1 MCGIALIVSG
11 VRIDLLHLLPD
22 FKSSLPEV
30 EQVDQPVFSF
40 DDIKAAL
47 LRRGPDN
54 FGSKKMAQPIE
65 RTPVCIPPEL
75 KMIAF
80 LLPVELLLYKAMI
93 AFWGNLLQNCSSL
106 VPHCNFGEPIKSISH
121 WWMVMEIFLF
131 IMVAISNRKS
141 HSKLFLK
148 GEIFGGIHVGSN
160 NNDTA
165 ILMDA
170 LGRCFS
176 CNCQGDKKA
185 CYCTKGGQ
193 NSVPELLSKIKGPW
207 ALIYW
212 QDSSKTMWFGRDAFG
227 RRSLLVHW
235 PTADDSRFLLSSVS
249 PPLSYKK
256 NLDLELEG
264 NMSDLSFW
272 EELPCGIYSI
282 CLDASKAND
291 CLVGEVRKHEWS
303 NPELKELIEWERT
316 FVEPKSEH
324 LNFPHLPVVG
334 DQHAMH
340 SNYVDGMP
348 SKLSFDHD
356 VKHVKTDIP
365 TVPVNNTI
373 LSDSCLSY
381 KGVNQCSDS
390 LPAQRVL
397 LALKESVKRRITL
410 ERMFQTT
417 ANEVRPEKFVPVAV
431 LFSGGLDSMILAALL
446 DECLDRT
453 YEIDLLNVSF
463 DGESAPD
470 RISARAG
477 VKELQRI
484 APSRRWNLVEIDAD
498 LSDLTSETLHVMSLI
513 NPAKTY
519 MDLNIGIAL
528 WLAAGGHGWVDR
540 GVSNNHNEGHGR
552 SMYKSEAKILLVGS
566 GADEQC
572 AGYGRHKTKYR
583 LGGWLGLH
591 EEMKL
596 DMHRIW
602 KRNLG
607 RDDRCISDN
616 GKEARFPFLDED
628 VIRTLLDIPLCE
640 VADLDQPIGRGDKKI
655 LREVAWLLGL
665 KEAASL
671 PKRAIQFGSRIA
683 RESNR
688 KNFGSNRA
696 ANQASAGSLVIHMET
711 KFT

>member
-54 FGSKKMAQPIE
+54 FGSKK
-65 RTPVCIPPEL
+65 
-75 KMIAF
+75 
-80 LLPVELLLYKAMI
+80 
-93 AFWGNLLQNCSSL
+93 NCSSL